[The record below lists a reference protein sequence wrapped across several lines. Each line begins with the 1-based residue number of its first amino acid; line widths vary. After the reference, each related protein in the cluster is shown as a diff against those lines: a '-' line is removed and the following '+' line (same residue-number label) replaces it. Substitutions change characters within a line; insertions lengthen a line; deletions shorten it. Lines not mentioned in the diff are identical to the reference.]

1 MSAGLVALFLASAL
15 VLLAFGGLL
24 TAVDAAL
31 GVRSRAELLTLAD
44 ESPRHAVS
52 LRAIASAESMH
63 RGAIRFARV
72 FAETFAAVLITLVVA
87 YSFSQ
92 LWLELVLATL
102 VMTGV
107 TFVLVGS
114 SPRSVG
120 TMHPDAVIRFAAPAV
135 RAIRWLLGPLAHAL
149 MRFGERVT
157 PGGRTESAS
166 IRDEQQLLSIVD
178 QAAEQSL
185 LEDEDRNYIH
195 SLVEFGETLVR
206 EVMVPRIDMVT
217 VDAEDTVRDV
227 LEQMLVSR
235 HSRVPV
241 VTGEADDVA
250 GVAYLRDASAFALR
264 RAPEADTTPITKIMK
279 PALFVPEVQSAGDL
293 LRQMQRESNHL
304 ALVVDEYGGISGLV
318 TLEDLIEELLGEI
331 NDEHDREAAEAVLDP
346 DGSFIV
352 SARLPVDRLGELFD
366 VDLDDEDIDTV
377 GGLLAKHLGRLAE
390 PGDSVV
396 VHDISLTALQIERR
410 KQRLVTVRVKWQ
422 GPARGSTWNDDGPE
436 TLSPKTSP
444 IDLSSISPK
453 TPPAKET
460 T

>member
-1 MSAGLVALFLASAL
+1 MSGGVVALLLSSAV
-15 VLLAFGGLL
+15 VLLSIGGLL
-24 TAVDAAL
+24 AAVDAAL
-31 GVRSRAELLTLAD
+31 AVRSRAELLALA
-44 ESPRHAVS
+44 EVVPRRAS
-52 LRAIASAESMH
+52 AIRAIAEAEGMH

-87 YSFSQ
+87 YTFTQ
-92 LWLELVLATL
+92 LWLELALATL

-120 TMHPDAVIRFAAPAV
+120 ALHPDAVIRFAAPTV
-135 RAIRWLLGPLAHAL
+135 RAIRVLLGPLAHAL

-157 PGGRTESAS
+157 PGGRAESAS
-166 IRDEQQLLSIVD
+166 IRDEQQLLSMVD

-185 LEDEDRNYIH
+185 LEIDDRDYIH

-217 VDAEDTVRDV
+217 VDAEETVREA

-241 VTGEADDVA
+241 VTGEADDVV
-250 GVAYLRDASAFALR
+250 GVAYLRDASGFAIR
-264 RAPEADTTPITKIMK
+264 RADEAIVAPISKIMK
-279 PALFVPEVQSAGDL
+279 PALFVPEVQSASDL

-318 TLEDLIEELLGEI
+318 TLEDLIEELLGDI
-331 NDEHDREAAEAVLDP
+331 NDEHDRDTAEVALD
-346 DGSFIV
+346 DEGSFVV

-366 VDLDDEDIDTV
+366 TDLDDEDVDTV
-377 GGLLAKHLGRLAE
+377 GGLLAKYLGRLAE

-396 VHDISLTALQIERR
+396 VFDIELTALETERR
-410 KQRLVTVRVKWQ
+410 KQRLLTVRVKWV
-422 GPARGSTWNDDGPE
+422 GPARGSTWDDESPE
-436 TLSPKTSP
+436 TLAADTAP
-444 IDLSSISPK
+444 IAGTAK
-453 TPPAKET
+453 RRRTPTEET
-460 T
+460 A